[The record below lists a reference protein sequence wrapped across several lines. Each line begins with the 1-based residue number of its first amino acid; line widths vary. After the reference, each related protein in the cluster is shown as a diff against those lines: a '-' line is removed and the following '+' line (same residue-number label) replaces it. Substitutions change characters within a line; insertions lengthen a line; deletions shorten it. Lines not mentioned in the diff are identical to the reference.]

1 LKKKIPF
8 TYRRYLDDRH
18 QIELKGSGLTFKAV
32 LLGLGLVVAISTGGP
47 YSIWMVGSSEMT
59 WSYFP
64 ILVGA
69 PLFIV
74 VLLNALLKKMREAY
88 ALNAAEL
95 VTIVIMGLVAS
106 GMPIFIVGLILS
118 IVSKPYYGAMPENDW
133 ARLIQPHLPRWA
145 IPDPAEDAMRFFYE
159 GLPDE
164 ALAIPWGAWAGPLLW
179 WLALVLALYFVGFCT
194 VVVLRR
200 HWMQRER
207 LSFPLTEVALMLTE
221 ESPSSVWPP
230 VLKTRVFWIGF
241 AIPFTL
247 IAFNIP
253 SYFHLGLVQVPIFQ
267 SIPFQLIPHVP
278 AVELLIYFPVLG
290 FMYLVPTAISFS
302 VWFFYVLNLGQL
314 SLINQIGTYTLRS
327 DPFVYGGTPLAWQ
340 SWGAFVAMVGWSLW
354 MARGHLVAV
363 WQTALGRPGQ
373 IDDMDEMVSY
383 RVAVCG
389 GFAGLFF
396 ILGWLYYSGVELY
409 LAVLYMVSAMVVFLG
424 ITRLVVQA
432 GMHYL
437 TTPMSAQGMTM
448 AITGSAVEPHSLV
461 ALALTFAWCGDVQ
474 STFMPSAAN
483 ALKLHDYYT
492 HRRNGGLAL
501 AIGLAV
507 VVSFVATS
515 GFMIYLCYDYGA
527 SNLRSWFFNASGGA
541 GGRAFDWVTQ
551 QLRDPAP
558 TDWDKLGFFG
568 GGAFVYL
575 ALTFLH
581 YRFAWWSLHPVGLA
595 VASTWMVR
603 RIAFSVFLAWACK
616 RLILRFGGVGL
627 YLRFKPLF
635 LGMVVGFFFGVFVSF
650 AIDYFWFMGAGHP
663 ILHG

>member
-1 LKKKIPF
+1 MKKEIPSI
-8 TYRRYLDDRH
+8 YQRYLHKRH
-18 QIELKGSGLTFKAV
+18 QIELKGSGLTLRAV
-32 LLGLGLVVAISTGGP
+32 LLGLGLVVAISIGGP

-64 ILVGA
+64 IIVGG
-69 PLFIV
+69 PLF
-74 VLLNALLKKMREAY
+74 VLVLFNGLLKSTY
-88 ALNAAEL
+88 QPFALNAAEL

-118 IVSKPYYGAMPENDW
+118 IVSKPYYGAMPDNNW
-133 ARLIQPHLPRWA
+133 ASLVQPHLPDWA
-145 IPDPAEDAMRFFYE
+145 IPSSAGDAMRFFYE
-159 GLPDE
+159 GLPNKG
-164 ALAIPWGAWAGPLLW
+164 LAIPWRVWVEPLAW
-179 WLALVLALYFVGFCT
+179 WLGLVLALYLVGFCT

-200 HWMQRER
+200 HWMERER
-207 LSFPLTEVALMLTE
+207 LSFPLTEVALVLTE
-221 ESPSSVWPP
+221 ESRSSVWPSA
-230 VLKTRVFWIGF
+230 LKNRVFWIGF
-241 AIPFTL
+241 AIPFSIIL
-247 IAFNIP
+247 FNIF
-253 SYFHLGLVQVPIFQ
+253 SYFHPGLVQVPVFD
-267 SIPFQLIPHVP
+267 SVSWQLVPHAP

-302 VWFFYVLNLGQL
+302 VWFFYLLNLGQL
-314 SLINQIGTYTLRS
+314 GFINELGIFTLRS
-327 DPFVYGGTPLAWQ
+327 DPFVYGGTVLSWQ

-354 MARGHLVAV
+354 MARGHLLAV
-363 WQTALGRPGQ
+363 WRTALGRPGR
-373 IDDMDEMVSY
+373 IDDKDEMVSY
-383 RVAVCG
+383 RLAVFG
-389 GFAGLFF
+389 GVLGLVF
-396 ILGWLYYSGVELY
+396 ILGWMWRSGMELHLAVLY
-409 LAVLYMVSAMVVFLG
+409 LAVAMTIFLG

-492 HRRNGGLAL
+492 HRRNGGLAM

-507 VVSFVATS
+507 VVSFAATS
-515 GFMIYLCYDYGA
+515 CFMIYLCYDYGA

-558 TDWDKLGFFG
+558 TDWDKLGFFSG
-568 GGAFVYL
+568 GSLVYL

-616 RLILRFGGVGL
+616 CLILRFGGVAL
-627 YLRFKPLF
+627 YQRLKPMF
-635 LGMVVGFFFGVFVSF
+635 VGMVVGFFFGVFFSF
-650 AIDYFWFMGAGHP
+650 AVDYFWFMGAGHP